1 MMAVFQYVVLQHAR
15 LLIWEP
21 CVNISNSLFRYHPMR
36 KFCTASLL
44 VLLLGACG
52 LKAPLYLPQ
61 EQPPQ
66 KSQQSQDSE
75 KKK

>member
-1 MMAVFQYVVLQHAR
+1 
-15 LLIWEP
+15 
-21 CVNISNSLFRYHPMR
+21 MR
-36 KFCTASLL
+36 KFFTASLL

-61 EQPPQ
+61 EPPPKKSQQP
-66 KSQQSQDSE
+66 QQSQDIE